1 MKSLMGNLQKLG
13 KALMTPIAVLPAAA
27 LLMRLGAADVFNVPV
42 MAAAGN
48 AIFDNLSLLFALGV
62 TMGLA
67 NGAGAAALA
76 GGVGYHVLLKVLGTI
91 NTEINMGVLA
101 GIISGCVAAL
111 LYNKYKDIRLPAYL
125 GFFGGKRFVPIVT
138 SFTMLILGIILGYIW
153 PPIQEVIYAAGEW
166 TIQSGALGIGIF
178 GFLNRLLIPFGLH
191 HVINS
196 LVWFVFGEFTNVAGE
211 IVTGDLNR
219 FFAGDPTAGMFMT
232 GFFPVMM
239 FGLPAACL
247 AMLHEAKD
255 SQRKAVTG
263 VLLSTALT
271 SFLTGITEPIEFSF
285 MFLAPILY
293 LIHAVLTGI
302 SMAFTYVLGIKSGF
316 GFSAGFI
323 DYVLSFNLAT
333 QPILLLVIGVVYAV
347 LYYVIFR
354 YFIRNY
360 DLSTPGRIEGEV
372 TDAVTSVDIIISE
385 NAEKILAGL
394 GGGSNIKNIDACI
407 TRLRLTVNDVSKV
420 NESALKKAGATG
432 VIRLGGGNIQVVV
445 GTEAELIVEEI
456 KKVL

>member
-239 FGLPAACL
+239 FGLPA
-247 AMLHEAKD
+247 
-255 SQRKAVTG
+255 
-263 VLLSTALT
+263 
-271 SFLTGITEPIEFSF
+271 
-285 MFLAPILY
+285 
-293 LIHAVLTGI
+293 
-302 SMAFTYVLGIKSGF
+302 
-316 GFSAGFI
+316 
-323 DYVLSFNLAT
+323 
-333 QPILLLVIGVVYAV
+333 
-347 LYYVIFR
+347 
-354 YFIRNY
+354 
-360 DLSTPGRIEGEV
+360 
-372 TDAVTSVDIIISE
+372 
-385 NAEKILAGL
+385 
-394 GGGSNIKNIDACI
+394 
-407 TRLRLTVNDVSKV
+407 
-420 NESALKKAGATG
+420 
-432 VIRLGGGNIQVVV
+432 
-445 GTEAELIVEEI
+445 
-456 KKVL
+456 